1 MSLVQHV
8 ALITGAS
15 KGIGRATAIKLAE
28 QGYHLALA
36 SRSEILLTQLAN
48 QLQAQYP
55 QQQFVPFVADFSQPM
70 QHCAALVEKV
80 IAHFG
85 RIDVLINNAGVAGRI
100 ALLGEIADADIDIT
114 LQTNLLAPILL
125 AKHVVNYM
133 VSHSIKGSIINIS
146 SIAGQTAFPY
156 WSVYCASKFGLS
168 ALSQSLGEEQR
179 SNHIRVCTIHPG
191 AVDTPLWDGV
201 EMTANRAPMLQ
212 ANTVADAIIFALN
225 QPAGAWLSELTLKPL
240 DSVM

>member
-1 MSLVQHV
+1 MTPTPM

-15 KGIGRATAIKLAE
+15 KGIGRATAFKLAE
-28 QGYHLALA
+28 QGYNLALA
-36 SRSEILLTQLAN
+36 SRSVDLLSALA
-48 QLQAQYP
+48 QELTTLYP
-55 QQQFVPFVADFSQPM
+55 DQQFKAFVADFSQPM
-70 QHCAALVEKV
+70 QTCSSLVQQV
-80 IAHFG
+80 VAHFG
-85 RIDVLINNAGVAGRI
+85 RIDVLVNNAGVSGRI
-100 ALLGEIADADIDIT
+100 ALLGEIADADIDATI
-114 LQTNLLAPILL
+114 QTNLLAPILL
-125 AKHVVNYM
+125 AKHVVSHM
-133 VSHSIKGSIINIS
+133 VSQGIKGSVVNIS

-201 EMTANRAPMLQ
+201 DMAANRAPMLQ
-212 ANTVADAIIFALN
+212 ADIVASAIVFALN
-225 QPAGAWLSELTLKPL
+225 QPDGAWLSELTLKPL